1 MHQNLFPKTF
11 KRTKIIDQSL
21 LISEF
26 NTMNQRKQTLYM
38 QQILSFNKEMLDFVG
53 DEICRGKGVF
63 STNEA

>member
-21 LISEF
+21 LTSEF

-38 QQILSFNKEMLDFVG
+38 QKILSFNKEMLDFVG